1 MKFINLVFASIYDW
15 YNRMKSNG
23 RNIDPLGMAA
33 LMFGLSIEGWSL
45 LLFYLFFKYFRQNE
59 SIPSS
64 IVLILFALA
73 IIFSWLV
80 NEYYTS
86 KERYLQIYN
95 DYISLSSKGS
105 KQKNVLFSF
114 CFLLL
119 PYLILLVIFIF

>member
-1 MKFINLVFASIYDW
+1 MRFINLVFVSIYDW

-23 RNIDPLGMAA
+23 RNVNPLGMAV

-45 LLFYLFFKYFRQNE
+45 LLFYLFFKYFRHGE

-64 IVLILFALA
+64 IVLILIVVAV
-73 IIFSWLV
+73 IFSWLV

-86 KERYLQIYN
+86 NERYLQIYN

-114 CFLLL
+114 CFLVL
-119 PYLILLVIFIF
+119 PYLILLGIFIF